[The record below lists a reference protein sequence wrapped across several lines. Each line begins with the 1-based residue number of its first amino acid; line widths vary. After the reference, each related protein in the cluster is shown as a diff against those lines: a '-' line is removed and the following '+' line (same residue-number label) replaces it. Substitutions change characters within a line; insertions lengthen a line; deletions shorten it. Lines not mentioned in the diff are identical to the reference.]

1 MHPTPDGTLQQAYL
15 TAGIV
20 YGPELL
26 DSATTDIGVT

>member
-1 MHPTPDGTLQQAYL
+1 MHPTPNGTLLQDYL

-26 DSATTDIGVT
+26 DPATTDIGMT